1 MVACGAVHTAMARVP
16 ASSRPSRRRSAAW
29 GPLTW
34 GLLCAAAVALLAP
47 TGASAAASVS
57 FLAAETYPVP
67 GSPYAIAAG
76 DLTGDGR
83 SDVVTANTE
92 TNNVSVLLSESDGK
106 LAPAVNY
113 GVGSGVPVAL
123 TIGEVAG
130 SGHDDIVVATT
141 DPNEIVVLPGEGNG
155 KFGPPI
161 FSPTPTGGPVSF
173 LALGEFSK
181 DGKLDLVTANGF
193 AGTISIDPGAGDGT
207 FDAQAAKTYPAGGEQ
222 GTAIATVRVAD
233 FNHDGKLDV
242 ASATS
247 GCGYLD
253 SGSGVVEIH
262 LGNGR
267 GELEKEPAANVQ
279 DSCTASMNVAD
290 LNKDGTPDIVTVN
303 EEPQSGGGYLATIL
317 GKGNG
322 SVGSLIVSPA
332 LAFPAGPASLTLP
345 DLNGDGAPDAAVATT
360 GGQIAVLTGNGDGTF
375 NPPQTFSANAPYV
388 TTITYGDF
396 NGDGK
401 PDVVTADLGTDG
413 SSGGLVSV
421 FLNSTGVPSPPPPQP
436 PATPPSPTPS
446 SSPPTTIQLCS
457 LIGPTTPNSHT
468 AQILQKFDGKSSVL
482 IGQVQGGHEPVK
494 FDLYIKAAVEETQ
507 VCEANIELL
516 EATPF
521 GFPTP
526 KILHD
531 TFVTAP
537 SPLSPQ
543 KRTFWYDPVRGW
555 LDNPSKR
562 DWNLTAPN
570 ATFSVNW
577 NGAGFESPHTNVNV
591 SLENSNVLLEAAPL
605 AKFRGPLLE
614 TGLVQSLVQGQP
626 LQFIAK
632 IRPEANTGAR
642 LSLAVVKQYCYQQA
656 DMGLIAYLLEGPR
669 AMALFEQI
677 SIEAQQDLTEASGN
691 VVKDIKGLYASV
703 QQPQLEKSVEALTT
717 GISQACVDGE
727 LDYAKGVA
735 LGVAAVALAVTIPE
749 ADVVLAGRTVFVP
762 AYAAAGARA
771 HRSVAASRSTT
782 ALPGAMQLLATRAAR
797 VSAGQLRAAP
807 LPRPLAA
814 TVEALRPFR
823 VGTTAGALF
832 VHGRFAPGEWVVV
845 AGGRLRSRKPNRVL
859 LTLSGPG
866 FLGTRLVRDVHGIAA
881 VDFKLPR
888 HMAPGRW
895 NLALLDEAGLRPVNG
910 HIGGQ
915 LEMRLASFDV
925 SSRTRPRSRSRHHR

>member
-1 MVACGAVHTAMARVP
+1 MAKVP
-16 ASSRPSRRRSAAW
+16 ASSQPSRRRSVAW
-29 GPLTW
+29 GPLVW
-34 GLLCAAAVALLAP
+34 GALCTAAVALLAP
-47 TGASAAASVS
+47 TRACAAAPVS
-57 FLAAETYPVP
+57 FLPAETYPVH

-92 TNNVSVLLSESDGK
+92 TNDVSVLLSEPDGK
-106 LAPAVNY
+106 LAPTVNY
-113 GVGSGVPVAL
+113 GVGSGVPVAV
-123 TIGEVAG
+123 TIGDVTG
-130 SGHDDIVVATT
+130 NGHEDIVVATT
-141 DPNEIVVLPGEGNG
+141 EPDEIVVLPGDGNG

-161 FSPTPTGGPVSF
+161 SSPTPTGGTVSF
-173 LALGEFSK
+173 LALGDFNK

-193 AGTISIDPGAGDGT
+193 AGTISIDPGVGNGT
-207 FDAQAAKTYPAGGEQ
+207 FDAQAAKTYPAAAEPSSD
-222 GTAIATVRVAD
+222 IATVRVAD
-233 FNHDGKLDV
+233 FNHDGKLDA

-253 SGSGVVEIH
+253 QGRGEVEIH
-262 LGNGR
+262 LGNGH
-267 GELEKEPAANVQ
+267 GELEKEPAADVQ

-303 EEPQSGGGYLATIL
+303 EESQSGGGYLATIL

-332 LAFPAGPASLTLP
+332 LAFPASTASLTLP

-375 NPPQTFSANAPYV
+375 NSPQTFSANAPYV
-388 TTITYGDF
+388 TAITYGDF

-401 PDVVTADLGTDG
+401 PDVVTADLGTGG
-413 SSGGLVSV
+413 SNGGLVSV
-421 FLNSTGVPSPPPPQP
+421 FLNSTGVPSPPTQQP
-436 PATPPSPTPS
+436 PVTPPPTPPSN
-446 SSPPTTIQLCS
+446 PPTTIQLCS
-457 LIGPTTPNSHT
+457 LIGPTTPNNHT
-468 AQILQKFDGKSSVL
+468 AQLLQKFDGKSSVL
-482 IGQVQGGHEPVK
+482 IHQFQGGHEPVK

-526 KILHD
+526 KTLHD

-570 ATFSVNW
+570 ATFSVSW
-577 NGAGFESPHTNVNV
+577 NGAGFEAPHTNVNV
-591 SLENSNVLLEAAPL
+591 SLENSNVLLEDAPL

-614 TGLVQSLVQGQP
+614 TGLVQSLMQGKP

-642 LSLAVVKQYCYQQA
+642 LSLSVIKQYCYQQA

-669 AMALFEQI
+669 AIALSEQI
-677 SIEAQQDLTEASGN
+677 EIEAQQDLTEASEN
-691 VVKDIKGLYASV
+691 VVKDIKELNANR
-703 QQPQLEKSVEALTT
+703 QQLEKSVEALTT
-717 GISQACVDGE
+717 GISHACADGE

-735 LGVAAVALAVTIPE
+735 LGVAAVALAVTVPE

-762 AYAAAGARA
+762 AYAAAGART
-771 HRSVAASRSTT
+771 HRSGAGATSTT
-782 ALPGAMQLLATRAAR
+782 TLPDGMQLLATRAAR

-823 VGTTAGALF
+823 VGTTVGALL
-832 VHGRFAPGEWVVV
+832 VHGGFAPGEWVVA
-845 AGGRLRSRKPNRVL
+845 AGGKLRSRKPDRVL

-866 FLGTRLVRDVHGIAA
+866 FLATRLVHEAHGIAA
-881 VDFKLPR
+881 VDFRLPR

-910 HIGGQ
+910 RIGGQ
-915 LEMRLASFDV
+915 LEMRLASFNV
-925 SSRTRPRSRSRHHR
+925 PSRTKSRSRSRHRH